1 MQLDWLTSHVPEG
14 DDIVTVALDATRDSE
29 HGYQAVLTRWRD
41 IRRSLEGRG
50 VATRTLDHV
59 DEQIRVPTHVAGKHG
74 RVLVVGPEGV
84 VIDRVL
90 AQPPV
95 ADAGTL
101 GVDPFALAAVA
112 DDTVAYLLAE
122 IDRTGA
128 DLTLQQHAL
137 MEYEAGDELD
147 SVEGEHDV
155 INKVRRAGMA
165 SRRLQSRAEDSWE
178 RNAET
183 VAGELSRIV
192 SERHPELLLL
202 TGDVRAVSLVRER
215 LSSEAAAIATVLDGG
230 SRSAGVNEQAFDRKL
245 GEALDIFRAR
255 RREEVLD
262 RFRQEEGREG
272 TATQSMDD
280 VVTAL
285 ARGQVEELIGRFQ
298 DGRGTGFEQFGDGA
312 EPPAHTDGVHPGM
325 ARGEDVDIG
334 VSDEIT
340 IRRGGSENL
349 RRFEGP
355 GGVGLA
361 LDPVAGTED
370 HLPRPVGEKGLD
382 TFQGEV
388 VGLVREHAEGHAGGG
403 ECVEQ
408 RGDAGEGRGGVL
420 PVMGVGLAILQDH
433 LFRLLSLGGAE
444 SGRENVA
451 DEIEHAVPDEG
462 AVVVGRVQ
470 GESPRREQGVP
481 RVGEILQGVEERS
494 VEVENDGFFVGGGHG
509 VGCCRFHAETR
520 ARSPAISMEGSTPHP
535 QRRAPLSMS

>member
-1 MQLDWLTSHVPEG
+1 MQLDWLTSQVP
-14 DDIVTVALDATRDSE
+14 DDDQVVTVVLDATRDSE
-29 HGYQAVLTRWRD
+29 HDYQAVLTRWRD

-50 VATRTLDHV
+50 VATPTLDHI
-59 DEQIRVPTHVAGKHG
+59 DEQIRVPTHVSGKHG
-74 RVLVVGPEGV
+74 RVLVVSPNGV

-101 GVDPFALAAVA
+101 GIDPFALASVA

-215 LSSEAAAIATVLDGG
+215 LSTEAAAIATVLDGG

-245 GEALDIFRAR
+245 GEALDIFRAQ

-272 TATQSMDD
+272 TATQSVDD

-285 ARGQVEELIGRFQ
+285 ARGQVEELIVRLDSVGPNSALRRRTLWVGDSPMQ
-298 DGRGTGFEQFGDGA
+298 LGTTAEVVADLGVA
-312 EPPAHTDGVHPGM
+312 EPREVQAELAIGRAAAEQSAGITLVDEASIDLADGLG
-325 ARGEDVDIG
+325 AL
-334 VSDEIT
+334 
-340 IRRGGSENL
+340 L
-349 RRFEGP
+349 RWRDAATP
-355 GGVGLA
+355 
-361 LDPVAGTED
+361 
-370 HLPRPVGEKGLD
+370 K
-382 TFQGEV
+382 
-388 VGLVREHAEGHAGGG
+388 EHAFKYS
-403 ECVEQ
+403 
-408 RGDAGEGRGGVL
+408 GDTSR
-420 PVMGVGLAILQDH
+420 
-433 LFRLLSLGGAE
+433 
-444 SGRENVA
+444 
-451 DEIEHAVPDEG
+451 
-462 AVVVGRVQ
+462 
-470 GESPRREQGVP
+470 
-481 RVGEILQGVEERS
+481 
-494 VEVENDGFFVGGGHG
+494 
-509 VGCCRFHAETR
+509 T
-520 ARSPAISMEGSTPHP
+520 
-535 QRRAPLSMS
+535 